1 MNLFYESMRMQSM
14 NFSFY
19 FLNENACI
27 NKTLFFF
34 YANKDVKLEEMH
46 KCNYMYRKYFWE
58 CAWRCL

>member
-1 MNLFYESMRMQSM
+1 MQSM

-46 KCNYMYRKYFWE
+46 KCNYMYRKYF
-58 CAWRCL
+58 